1 MKNIVGQIASKENF
15 YPRIKETHRIYR
27 LLEGGGSMQLSAPR
41 RVGKSSI
48 LKSLVDTPVPGYYF
62 VYIDVESARDA
73 QNFYRKIYKEI
84 LKSDFLTKGKQ
95 VWQQLKD
102 DSNHF
107 FSRLKNIKI
116 GGLGEIGLNED
127 TPVDYEEELINFLSR
142 LNLGENKLVILIDEF
157 PEVLLNIV
165 EDQKGDFQLARSF
178 LQSNRALRNNYAIS
192 GKVQFIYTG
201 SSSLNLTAE
210 NLNSS
215 ELINDIASVPIDP
228 LTPLHA
234 ADFVT
239 LILKEY
245 GYKIDK
251 PEMDYMI
258 KKVEWLI
265 PFYFQLMIQEIID
278 MTEPKEGISKETID
292 GAVNKVSSRRNN
304 NHFEH
309 YVKRLRRVFP
319 KKQYEFVQLFLNE
332 LCKIELM
339 TRSEATNL
347 AFDIISEGEVR
358 KVLSSL
364 IDDGY
369 IVPIDSADPSYK
381 FNSSILKNWWYNHEC

>member
-15 YPRIKETHRIYR
+15 YPRIKETRRIYR
-27 LLEGGGSMQLSAPR
+27 LLEVGGSMQLSAPR

-48 LKSLVDTPVPGYYF
+48 LKSLMDTPAPGYYF

-102 DSNHF
+102 GSNHIF
-107 FSRLKNIKI
+107 GRLKNIKI
-116 GGLGEIGLNED
+116 GVLGEIGLNED
-127 TPVDYEEELINFLSR
+127 TPVDYEEELINFLSG
-142 LNLGENKLVILIDEF
+142 LNIGENKLVILIDEF

-165 EDQKGDFQLARSF
+165 EDRNGETQLARNF
-178 LQSNRALRNNYAIS
+178 LQSNRALRNNDALR

-228 LTPLHA
+228 LTPLNA

-245 GYKIDK
+245 GYTIDR
-251 PEMDYMI
+251 PRMDYMI
-258 KKVEWLI
+258 EKVEWLI

-278 MTEPKEGISKETID
+278 MTGPEESISKETINN
-292 GAVNKVSSRRNN
+292 AVNKVSSRRND

-319 KKQYEFVQLFLNE
+319 RKQYEFVQLFLNK
-332 LCKIELM
+332 LCNIELI

-347 AFDIISEGEVR
+347 AFGIISEGEVR
-358 KVLSSL
+358 KILSSL
-364 IDDGY
+364 INDGY
-369 IVPIDSADPSYK
+369 IVLIDSIDPSYK